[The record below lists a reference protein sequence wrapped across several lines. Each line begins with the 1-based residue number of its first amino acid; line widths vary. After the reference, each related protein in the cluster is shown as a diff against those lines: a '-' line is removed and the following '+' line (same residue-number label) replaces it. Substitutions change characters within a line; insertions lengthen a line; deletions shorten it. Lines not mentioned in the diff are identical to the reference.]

1 MRYRKT
7 SIIILAYKEPKKFK
21 KMFETLL
28 STTHQKETP
37 YEIIIVNNSEL
48 EEFQFKNHSPMSFV
62 DKMQWKALGNGIN
75 CSIFE
80 SEGKNLGTSK
90 GFNIGADMGSGH
102 YLCFFNSDYYMM
114 DNWLKSM
121 IDCFEHQ
128 PNIGLCSCCT
138 NCTGNIVERYGTIT
152 QLPNDYIEAECA
164 IAQMFTTK
172 EIWEEVGGFDENLYP
187 ISFEDL
193 DFNERIKEK
202 GYRVFVNRKCFGFHD
217 YTPSKEEGRTKIKE
231 RNRTIFKKKWG
242 DKFKWA

>member
-1 MRYRKT
+1 MDCSKT
-7 SIIILAYKEPKKFK
+7 SIIILAYQEPEKFK

-28 STTHQKETP
+28 EHTHQKITP
-37 YEIIIVNNSEL
+37 FEIIIIDNDCDPKIRDYLNSGEL
-48 EEFQFKNHSPMSFV
+48 ATTKFKMFNY
-62 DKMQWKALGNGIN
+62 KI
-75 CSIFE
+75 
-80 SEGKNLGTSK
+80 NLGTSK
-90 GFNIGADMGSGH
+90 GFNVGAQESKGH
-102 YLCFFNSDYYMM
+102 YLCFFNSDYYMV
-114 DNWLKSM
+114 DNWLESM